1 MALTIP
7 QEKLLLTYV
16 STAGE
21 NYEKYVAFAQKNLMP
36 VFTKYYWPRWVQKR
50 RRKVQALRA
59 EITRAVAEEA
69 MLGKSQ
75 RILLLENAVGN
86 IQKLLEIEGPFGD
99 GVDTGKNTLTAEQL
113 VRLYDQQ
120 RKHMEAIARERN
132 EWGATAQGEEDGWTN
147 PKQLELFKDVAKQLK
162 EANARKEEEKSANTV
177 EAAEFTE
184 LP

>member
-86 IQKLLEIEGPFGD
+86 IQKLIEKEGPD
-99 GVDTGKNTLTAEQL
+99 GENTLTVEQI